1 MIIYLIVKGDYYE
14 HVCAVTE
21 KKQNA
26 ERLRELFSSNYSTAE
41 IKEFDTNTFN
51 QLATKGY
58 RPFYITA
65 STDGARIFVDED
77 TDLDYNDFNNIV
89 LNSFGNYTCHIA
101 AVDEEKAKKIFRALL
116 AEYKAKGS
124 PTA

>member
-26 ERLRELFSSNYSTAE
+26 ERLRELFSSDYSTAE

-51 QLATKGY
+51 QLATKDY

-65 STDGARIFVDED
+65 STDGRRIIVDED

-89 LNSFGNYTCHIA
+89 LNSLGNYNCHIA
-101 AVDEEKAKKIFRALL
+101 AVDKEDAKKIFRVLL
-116 AEYKAKGS
+116 TEYKANGS
-124 PTA
+124 SIS

>member
-21 KKQNA
+21 EKQNA

-65 STDGARIFVDED
+65 STDGRRIFVDRD

-101 AVDEEKAKKIFRALL
+101 AVDKENAKKIFRALL
-116 AEYKAKGS
+116 AEYKAKES
-124 PTA
+124 PIS